1 MDRLE
6 RSELFLKRLE
16 KYSDDIYAL
25 CRRIK
30 YDPIVIEILN
40 QLSRASSSPGANYIE
55 AIESVS
61 SKDFYF
67 RIKIC
72 RKESR
77 ESGYW
82 LRRLMIIKPELL
94 DECKKLESESRE
106 FVLIFSK
113 ILQSQKGND

>member
-6 RSELFLKRLE
+6 QSELFLKRLE
-16 KYSDDIYAL
+16 KYSDEVYAL
-25 CRRIK
+25 CKQVK
-30 YDPIVIEILN
+30 YDSIVNEILL
-40 QLSRASSSPGANYIE
+40 QLSRSSSSPGANYIE

-82 LRRLMIIKPELL
+82 LRRLMVLKPELAVKCT
-94 DECKKLESESRE
+94 ELESESRE

-113 ILQSQKGND
+113 ILQSQKSE

>member
-1 MDRLE
+1 MDRVE
-6 RSELFLKRLE
+6 QSEIFLKRLE
-16 KYSDDIYAL
+16 KYSDDVYLL
-25 CRRIK
+25 CKKIK
-30 YDPIVIEILN
+30 YDSIINEILL
-40 QLSRASSSPGANYIE
+40 QLSRSSSSPGANYIE

-82 LRRLMIIKPELL
+82 LRRLSILKPELAN
-94 DECKKLESESRE
+94 ECLQLEAESRQ

-113 ILQSQKGND
+113 ILQSNKPE